1 MRRLLL
7 RLVFLALLA
16 GGLLWWSQSRRP
28 RDLTLQVDLSRALPG
43 DATEVDV
50 IVRRAGRALG
60 RHEVQ
65 YAAGGGAPATVEMIV
80 HAPPGEAEVETT
92 VVYLGK
98 PSLRSVARVEL
109 TADAPA
115 RVWAE

>member
-1 MRRLLL
+1 MRRLVP

-65 YAAGGGAPATVEMIV
+65 YGEKGAPASVEMVV

-98 PSLRSVARVEL
+98 PPLRSVARVRL
-109 TADAPA
+109 SADAPA
-115 RVWAE
+115 RVW